1 MSSHT
6 RLNAAQ
12 AAELLATGGVKVLDS
27 RDPAAFERDHIE
39 GAARLDGSNLDHLL
53 MSLPKTQPVLLV
65 CYHGNASQTYAQM
78 FADFRFQQ
86 VYDLIGG
93 YAAWEAHRAA
103 SLPAMAPRSVALS
116 EWLAQHG
123 FALDNI
129 NATIAN
135 QTTPL
140 MHAARHDELAIVNE
154 LIASGADVNANNA
167 DGNQALWL
175 ACFANALDVI
185 DALVK
190 AGAQLDHQN
199 DNGATCLMYAA
210 SAGKH
215 EVVQR
220 LLKAG
225 ASIRLRS
232 LDDFTALDMAAN
244 IECLHLLRQADLA
257 DRRGALAAN
266 AANA

>member
-12 AAELLATGGVKVLDS
+12 VADLLASGAVKVLDS
-27 RDPAAFERDHIE
+27 RDPAAFERDHIA
-39 GAARLDGSNLDHLL
+39 GATRLDSGNLDQLL

-93 YAAWEAHRAA
+93 YTAWEAHLAPSA
-103 SLPAMAPRSVALS
+103 QVAPRSIALS
-116 EWLAQHG
+116 EWLSQHG

-140 MHAARHDELAIVNE
+140 MHAARHDELAIVKE
-154 LIASGADVNANNA
+154 LIASGADVNARNA

-175 ACFANALDVI
+175 ACFANALQVI
-185 DALVK
+185 DELVK
-190 AGAQLDHQN
+190 AGAQLDNQN
-199 DNGATCLMYAA
+199 DNGATCLMYAS

-225 ASIRLRS
+225 ASIKPRS
-232 LDDFTALDMAAN
+232 LDDFSALDMAAN
-244 IECLHLLRQADLA
+244 VECLHLLRQADLA
-257 DRRGALAAN
+257 ERRGALAAN

>member
-12 AAELLATGGVKVLDS
+12 VADLLAAGAVKVLDS
-27 RDPAAFERDHIE
+27 RDPAAFERSHIA
-39 GAARLDGSNLDHLL
+39 GSTRLDGGNLDQLL
-53 MSLPKTQPVLLV
+53 MTLPKAQPVLLV

-93 YAAWEAHRAA
+93 YTAWESH
-103 SLPAMAPRSVALS
+103 LAPPQQTVAPQSIALS
-116 EWLAQHG
+116 EWLAGHG

-140 MHAARHDELAIVNE
+140 MHAARLGDLAIVKE
-154 LIASGADVNANNA
+154 LIASGADLNARNA

-175 ACFANALDVI
+175 ACFADALPVI
-185 DALVK
+185 DELVK
-190 AGAQLDHQN
+190 AGAQLDNQN
-199 DNGATCLMYAA
+199 DNGATCLMYAS

-232 LDDFTALDMAAN
+232 LDDFSALDMAAN
-244 IECLHLLRQADLA
+244 VECLHLLRQADLA
-257 DRRGALAAN
+257 ERRGALAAN
-266 AANA
+266 A